1 MSGEVL
7 TMHTLGVGATG
18 HLDAISLQSRTV
30 AVTVSEPSLATYAE
44 PSGQGIGKHLRWA
57 ASSMR

>member
-1 MSGEVL
+1 
-7 TMHTLGVGATG
+7 MHTLGVGATG